1 MRVPIGSNVDMRKER
16 LVGSGKSATRGVSD
30 VIMTI
35 LWISLPINRLLLLLC
50 ACMLIISIHTRT
62 FVILTRYVNGFF
74 IKKAERLYVPVQH
87 DPNLTDDSNSPW
99 FS

>member
-1 MRVPIGSNVDMRKER
+1 MRAPIGSNVDMRRER

-35 LWISLPINRLLLLLC
+35 LWISLPIDYYFLLC

-62 FVILTRYVNGFF
+62 FVILTWDVNGQF
-74 IKKAERLYVPVQH
+74 IKKAERLYVPV
-87 DPNLTDDSNSPW
+87 
-99 FS
+99 